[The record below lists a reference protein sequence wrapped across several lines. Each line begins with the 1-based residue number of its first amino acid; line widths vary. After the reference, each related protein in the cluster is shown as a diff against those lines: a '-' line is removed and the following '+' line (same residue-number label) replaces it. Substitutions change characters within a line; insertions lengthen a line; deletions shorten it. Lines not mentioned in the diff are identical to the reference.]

1 MSSGGTQ
8 KSAKKWIERR
18 KQILF
23 QEQYFRLR
31 HKIVIGHLNSEGGC
45 MASFKQKMAGK
56 AVLFAYDHKQ
66 ISKRG
71 KRLGDSYKEVKKT
84 IENIGKDKTR

>member
-1 MSSGGTQ
+1 MF
-8 KSAKKWIERR
+8 R
-18 KQILF
+18 KR
-23 QEQYFRLR
+23 YFRLL
-31 HKIVIGHLNSEGGC
+31 HKIVIENLNSEGGC

-84 IENIGKDKTR
+84 IENMGKDKTR

>member
-1 MSSGGTQ
+1 
-8 KSAKKWIERR
+8 
-18 KQILF
+18 
-23 QEQYFRLR
+23 
-31 HKIVIGHLNSEGGC
+31 

-66 ISKRG
+66 ISERG

>member
-1 MSSGGTQ
+1 MFRQ
-8 KSAKKWIERR
+8 R
-18 KQILF
+18 
-23 QEQYFRLR
+23 YFRLR
-31 HKIVIGHLNSEGGC
+31 HKIVIGNLNSEGGC
-45 MASFKQKMAGK
+45 MASFKQKMSNK

-71 KRLGDSYKEVKKT
+71 QRLGDSYKEVKKT

>member
-1 MSSGGTQ
+1 MSSGGAQ
-8 KSAKKWIERR
+8 RSAKKRIERR
-18 KQILF
+18 KQT
-23 QEQYFRLR
+23 QYFRLL
-31 HKIVIGHLNSEGGC
+31 HKIVIGNLNSEGGC
-45 MASFKQKMAGK
+45 MASFKQKMSNK

-66 ISKRG
+66 ISERG

>member
-1 MSSGGTQ
+1 MFTRELSVS
-8 KSAKKWIERR
+8 
-18 KQILF
+18 QILF
-23 QEQYFRLR
+23 QEQYFSLL
-31 HKIVIGHLNSEGGC
+31 HKIVIENLNSEGGC

-66 ISKRG
+66 ISERG

-84 IENIGKDKTR
+84 IENMGKDKTR

>member
-1 MSSGGTQ
+1 
-8 KSAKKWIERR
+8 
-18 KQILF
+18 
-23 QEQYFRLR
+23 
-31 HKIVIGHLNSEGGC
+31 
-45 MASFKQKMAGK
+45 MASFKQKMVGK

>member
-1 MSSGGTQ
+1 MFTRELSVS
-8 KSAKKWIERR
+8 
-18 KQILF
+18 QILF
-23 QEQYFRLR
+23 QEQYFSLL
-31 HKIVIGHLNSEGGC
+31 HKIVIENLNSEGGC

-56 AVLFAYDHKQ
+56 EVLFAYDHKQ

-84 IENIGKDKTR
+84 IENMGKDKTR

>member
-1 MSSGGTQ
+1 MFTRELSVS
-8 KSAKKWIERR
+8 
-18 KQILF
+18 QILF
-23 QEQYFRLR
+23 QEQYFSLL
-31 HKIVIGHLNSEGGC
+31 HKIVIENFNSEGGC

-84 IENIGKDKTR
+84 IENMGKDKTR

>member
-1 MSSGGTQ
+1 MFTRELSVS
-8 KSAKKWIERR
+8 
-18 KQILF
+18 QILF
-23 QEQYFRLR
+23 HEQYFSLL
-31 HKIVIGHLNSEGGC
+31 HKIVIGNLNSGGVC
-45 MASFKQKMAGK
+45 MASFKRRMSGK

-71 KRLGDSYKEVKKT
+71 QRLGDSYREVKRI